1 MPPLAAGVEFLDAPL
16 AVFGVL
22 LVAVAVVLGVE
33 MSSLLVGE
41 GASKPDLAA
50 IRAAITSGHEAE
62 SIIHMKTLY
71 LGPDELLVAAKIAMP
86 ATSSLGDVAAG
97 IDAIERR
104 VREAVPVA
112 RVIYLEPDVRV
123 ATR

>member
-1 MPPLAAGVEFLDAPL
+1 M
-16 AVFGVL
+16 
-22 LVAVAVVLGVE
+22 
-33 MSSLLVGE
+33 
-41 GASKPDLAA
+41 
-50 IRAAITSGHEAE
+50 
-62 SIIHMKTLY
+62 
-71 LGPDELLVAAKIAMP
+71 
-86 ATSSLGDVAAG
+86 AAG

>member
-1 MPPLAAGVEFLDAPL
+1 
-16 AVFGVL
+16 
-22 LVAVAVVLGVE
+22 VVLGVE

-41 GASKPDLAA
+41 GASKPDVAA
-50 IRAAITSGHEAE
+50 IRAAITAGDEAE

-71 LGPDELLVAAKIAMP
+71 LGPDELLVAAKVAMP